1 MAFKKERIDSN
12 LKKVRSYPKGD
23 SKVMQKKT
31 VFEVL
36 YRLKL
41 EEWAVG
47 FNGVKTKIYTLKGS
61 KAKEEAS
68 KCNLLIFR
76 GLENSMNLFSFYFV

>member
-23 SKVMQKKT
+23 SKIMQKKT

-41 EEWAVG
+41 EEWAVFGSRLG
-47 FNGVKTKIYTLKGS
+47 FNGVKAKIYTLKGS
-61 KAKEEAS
+61 KTKEGTS
-68 KCNLLIFR
+68 KCNLFIPR
-76 GLENSMNLFSFYFV
+76 GLENSMNLF